1 MTTMSA
7 PEALV
12 QLFKPWA
19 DFYSHSKTTTTL
31 VQFVHI
37 GGLLMGG
44 GLAIA
49 ADRGTLRAL
58 RLAAHERS
66 GHLRDLA
73 DVHRW
78 VLSGLAAVVVSG
90 LALLAADVDT
100 FLGSWIYWVKMAL
113 VAVLLVNGYRMTRA
127 ESALRH
133 GAAEDSAQWNRL
145 HRIAVTSLSLW
156 FVVAALGVAL
166 ANFS

>member
-1 MTTMSA
+1 MIV
-7 PEALV
+7 PESLV
-12 QLFKPWA
+12 HLLKPWA
-19 DFYSHSKTTTTL
+19 DFYSHSKAATTV
-31 VQFVHI
+31 VQYVHI

-73 DVHRW
+73 EVHRW

-90 LALLAADVDT
+90 VALLAADIET
-100 FLGSWIYWVKMAL
+100 FFGSWVFWVKMAL
-113 VAVLLVNGYRMTRA
+113 VIVLLANGYRMTRA

-133 GAAEDSAQWNRL
+133 GAAEDSAQWNKL
-145 HRIAVTSLSLW
+145 HRVAVTSLALW
-156 FVVAALGVAL
+156 FVVAALGVSL

>member
-1 MTTMSA
+1 MIV
-7 PEALV
+7 PEFLV
-12 QLFKPWA
+12 HILKPWA
-19 DFYSHSKTTTTL
+19 DFYSHSKTATTV
-31 VQFVHI
+31 VQYVHI

-58 RLAAHERS
+58 RIASHERS

-90 LALLAADVDT
+90 IALLAADVET
-100 FLGSWIYWVKMAL
+100 FFGSWVFWTKMTL
-113 VAVLLVNGYRMTRA
+113 VIILLANGYRMTRTEA
-127 ESALRH
+127 ALRH
-133 GAAEDSAQWNRL
+133 GAAEDSAQWNKL
-145 HRIAVTSLSLW
+145 HSVAVTSLALW

>member
-1 MTTMSA
+1 MTA
-7 PEALV
+7 PESLV
-12 QLFKPWA
+12 HLLKPWA
-19 DFYSHSKTTTTL
+19 DFYSHSKTTTTI

-90 LALLAADVDT
+90 LALLTADIDT
-100 FLGSWIYWVKMAL
+100 FFSSWIFWFKMAL
-113 VAVLLVNGYRMTRA
+113 VVVLLANGYRMTRTEA
-127 ESALRH
+127 ALRH
-133 GAAEDSAQWNRL
+133 GAAEDSAQWNKL
-145 HRIAVTSLSLW
+145 HRVAVTSLGLW
-156 FVVAALGVAL
+156 FVVAAFGVSL

>member
-1 MTTMSA
+1 MSA

-12 QLFKPWA
+12 HMLKPWA
-19 DFYSHSKTTTTL
+19 DFYSHSKTATTV

-49 ADRGTLRAL
+49 ADRGTLRAM

-66 GHLRDLA
+66 GHLTDLA
-73 DVHRW
+73 EVHRW
-78 VLSGLAAVVVSG
+78 VLSGLTLVVLSG
-90 LALLAADVDT
+90 LALLAADIDT
-100 FLGSWIYWVKMAL
+100 FFGSWIYWVKMAL
-113 VAVLLVNGYRMTRA
+113 VVVLLINGYRMTRTEA
-127 ESALRH
+127 ALNH
-133 GAAEDSAQWNRL
+133 GAGEDSSLWNRL
-145 HRIAVTSLSLW
+145 HSIAVTSLILW
-156 FVVAALGVAL
+156 FIVAALGVAL

>member
-1 MTTMSA
+1 MTP
-7 PEALV
+7 PEFLV
-12 QLFKPWA
+12 QLLKPWA
-19 DFYSHSKTTTTL
+19 DFYSHSKTAVTI

-58 RLAAHERS
+58 RLAAHERH

-90 LALLAADVDT
+90 LLLLAADIET
-100 FLGSWIYWVKMAL
+100 FFGSWIFWVKMAL
-113 VAVLLVNGYRMTRA
+113 VAVLLANGYRMTRTEA
-127 ESALRH
+127 ALQH
-133 GAAEDSAQWNRL
+133 GAAEDTAQWNKL
-145 HRIAVTSLSLW
+145 HGVAVTSLGLW
-156 FVVAALGVAL
+156 FVVALLGVAL

>member
-1 MTTMSA
+1 MTP
-7 PEALV
+7 PEAIVHL
-12 QLFKPWA
+12 LKPWA
-19 DFYSHSKTTTTL
+19 DFYSHSKTAVTV
-31 VQFVHI
+31 VQYIHI

-58 RLAAHERS
+58 RLASHERS

-73 DVHRW
+73 EVHRW

-90 LALLAADVDT
+90 LALLAADIET
-100 FLGSWIYWVKMAL
+100 FFGSWVFWVKMVL
-113 VAVLLVNGYRMTRA
+113 VTILLANGYRMTRA

-133 GAAEDSAQWNRL
+133 GAAEDSTQWNRL
-145 HRIAVTSLSLW
+145 HSVAVTSLGLW